1 MPASAESSSPRPL
14 FLTTRWSV
22 VLAARTGGDGEHAL
36 ETLCRTYWYPLYAF
50 VRSRGHPPADAQDLT
65 QEFFARLLSRNYL
78 DGVAPERGRF
88 RTFLRMA
95 LQRFLANE
103 WDRAR
108 AQKRG
113 GGCVHVPFDAGLAER
128 RLSDE
133 REGPLPPDRIYD
145 RRWALALL
153 DDAAAR
159 LEAEYAAAGKS
170 AEFLALK
177 PHLTA
182 GRGEIPYAD
191 VAAALQT
198 SGGAARVAIHRL
210 RRRFR
215 ESFRQAVADTVSSPE
230 ELETE
235 MREVLAVLG
244 NR

>member
-1 MPASAESSSPRPL
+1 MSPPAPSSSPL
-14 FLTTRWSV
+14 FVTTRWSV
-22 VLAARTGGDGEHAL
+22 VLAAQAGSGGERAL

-50 VRSRGHPPADAQDLT
+50 VRSRGNSPADAQDLT
-65 QEFFARLLSRNYL
+65 QEFFARLLARNYL
-78 DGVAPERGRF
+78 DAVAPERGRF

-108 AQKRG
+108 AKKRG
-113 GGCVHVPFDAGLAER
+113 GDCVQVPFDTELAER

-133 REGPLPPDRIYD
+133 RGSPLPPDRTYD
-145 RRWALALL
+145 RRWAQALL
-153 DDAAAR
+153 DDAATR
-159 LEAEYAAAGKS
+159 LEAEYVAGGRD
-170 AEFLALK
+170 AEFLALR

-182 GRGEIPYAD
+182 DRGEIPYAEI
-191 VAAALQT
+191 AESLRT
-198 SGGAARVAIHRL
+198 TEGAARVAIHRL

-235 MREVLAVLG
+235 MREVLAVVG
-244 NR
+244 DR